1 MFPRKQ
7 KNLIEAGEGEKRE
20 RNINAIRNKKENK
33 KQTKKHIEYK
43 KINQINKFL
52 IKYIQYITHYIIST
66 VQYYLIKMS
75 INK

>member
-1 MFPRKQ
+1 M
-7 KNLIEAGEGEKRE
+7 
-20 RNINAIRNKKENK
+20 KKEKEILMLLETKKQNK

-66 VQYYLIKMS
+66 V
-75 INK
+75 

>member
-1 MFPRKQ
+1 MFSRKW

-33 KQTKKHIEYK
+33 KQTKKHIESK

-66 VQYYLIKMS
+66 V
-75 INK
+75 